1 MNTRRQVLFIQG
13 GGAGVHDEW
22 DDKLVAS
29 LRDALG
35 PDYALLYPR
44 MPNEADPDRAEWIE
58 AITAAIAALD
68 AGAILVGH
76 SIGAALLLDALAQ
89 SPPERAPGGIFL
101 LSAPFIGE
109 GGWPSDDPKA
119 AADVGVA
126 LPGDVPIHVY
136 QGLDDETVPPSHA
149 DLHARRMTRTSI
161 HRLPGRDHQ
170 LGNDLSEVA
179 DDIRSL
185 A

>member
-1 MNTRRQVLFIQG
+1 MLFIQG

-35 PDYALLYPR
+35 PGYALLYPR
-44 MPNEADPDRAEWIE
+44 MPNEADPDRIGWIA
-58 AITAAIAALD
+58 AIAAAIAALD

-89 SPPERAPGGIFL
+89 SPPEHALGGIFL

-109 GGWPSDDPKA
+109 GGWPSDVPKR
-119 AADVGVA
+119 AADAGGA
-126 LPGDVPIHVY
+126 LPNGVPIHVY

-149 DLHARRMTRTSI
+149 DLHARAMPQASI

-179 DDIRSL
+179 DEIRML
-185 A
+185 G